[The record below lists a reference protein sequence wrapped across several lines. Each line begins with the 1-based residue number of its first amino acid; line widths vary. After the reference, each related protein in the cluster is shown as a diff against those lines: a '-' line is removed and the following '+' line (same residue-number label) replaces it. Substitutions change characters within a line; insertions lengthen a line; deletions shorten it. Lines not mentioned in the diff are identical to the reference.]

1 MITPPHKE
9 PTFPL
14 DPQMSIL
21 TGWLLMLVAVPIA
34 VWMAL
39 RVADNIDSR
48 SWPKARAEIV
58 SSELYKRTSRSST
71 DWCIKLSYR
80 YTIDGKQYTS
90 RRISTSRMSGANC
103 DFSEAVMRSRLE
115 RQQPGDPIAIRYRP
129 GEPAYAIV
137 YIGRIDVH
145 DFMFPALA
153 IGLFGGGVAS
163 IRAGGRLRL
172 QQAAHAAERRERMAR
187 ASEQSRQRV

>member
-1 MITPPHKE
+1 MTMPPRNE
-9 PTFPL
+9 PTFPH

-21 TGWLLMLVAVPIA
+21 SGWFLILLALPIA
-34 VWMAL
+34 VWITL
-39 RVADNIDSR
+39 RIVDNIDSR

-90 RRISTSRMSGANC
+90 RRISTSRISGANC
-103 DFSEAVMRSRLE
+103 DTSEAVMRSRLE
-115 RQQPGDPIAIRYRP
+115 RQRPGDPIAIRYRP
-129 GEPAYAIV
+129 GQPAYAIV
-137 YIGRIDVH
+137 YIGKTDAT
-145 DFMFPALA
+145 DFLFPGLA
-153 IGLFGGGVAS
+153 IALFGGGVAS
-163 IRAGGRLRL
+163 IRAAGPLRQ

-187 ASEQSRQRV
+187 AGEQRRQRV